1 MNKTSSNIYKNARLK
16 AELKR
21 EPVAEELHIDVRT
34 LDKYE
39 SLDGR
44 IPPDE
49 IVRKMCELYNN
60 KYLAYLHIKQSPL
73 GEFLPDLEPTTFEG
87 ATLTMVSSLNAVNG
101 TVNQIIKIASGAGSN
116 YKVVGK
122 IKRGTKVTV
131 TATSGS
137 WSKIGKNKWVSTA
150 YLSASKVKT
159 STTTTKKKAVKYKT
173 TVGKSYRLKSAA
185 TLYSKGNLTG
195 TKYSYKANTQI
206 KVVNHYS
213 ASVDRVYVVK
223 TERYA
228 YVPVSKFS

>member
-49 IVRKMCELYNN
+49 IVKKMCELYNN

-101 TVNQIIKIASGAGSN
+101 TVNQIIKIASDGKVNDWEKTDWEKCCKKITSLAGS
-116 YKVVGK
+116 
-122 IKRGTKVTV
+122 I
-131 TATSGS
+131 
-137 WSKIGKNKWVSTA
+137 
-150 YLSASKVKT
+150 LSMNFADKE
-159 STTTTKKKAVKYKT
+159 
-173 TVGKSYRLKSAA
+173 G
-185 TLYSKGNLTG
+185 
-195 TKYSYKANTQI
+195 
-206 KVVNHYS
+206 
-213 ASVDRVYVVK
+213 D
-223 TERYA
+223 
-228 YVPVSKFS
+228 

>member
-1 MNKTSSNIYKNARLK
+1 MNKTSSNIYKNARLQ

-101 TVNQIIKIASGAGSN
+101 TVNQIIKIASDGKVNDWEKTDWEKCCKKITDLAGS
-116 YKVVGK
+116 
-122 IKRGTKVTV
+122 I
-131 TATSGS
+131 
-137 WSKIGKNKWVSTA
+137 
-150 YLSASKVKT
+150 LSINFADKE
-159 STTTTKKKAVKYKT
+159 
-173 TVGKSYRLKSAA
+173 G
-185 TLYSKGNLTG
+185 G
-195 TKYSYKANTQI
+195 
-206 KVVNHYS
+206 
-213 ASVDRVYVVK
+213 
-223 TERYA
+223 
-228 YVPVSKFS
+228 